1 MPKIAVAI
9 QNEYGDPGREAR
21 PASCTPLCVVDRA
34 GREAMTMT
42 AVSNKTQR
50 GRGSE
55 KLNGASLAAGAMMT
69 LSGSFSILM
78 GVSGIAHDSLFA
90 ISSHY
95 TYWFDLTTWGVLHL
109 VVGVLL
115 VITGLAVL
123 ADKSWGRGAGAA
135 VTAISLI
142 TQFMFVPHYPAWA
155 IPMMT
160 LDLLILFALT
170 RFHIETSGGR

>member
-9 QNEYGDPGREAR
+9 QSVYGDPDREAR
-21 PASCTPLCVVDRA
+21 PASRIPLCVADRA
-34 GREAMTMT
+34 DKEAMTMT
-42 AVSNKTQR
+42 AVPNQTQR

-55 KLNGASLAAGAMMT
+55 TLNSASLAAGAMIT

-78 GVSGIAHDSLFA
+78 GVSGIAQDNLFA
-90 ISSHY
+90 VSSHY
-95 TYWFDLTTWGVLHL
+95 TYWFDLTTWGVIHL

-115 VITGLAVL
+115 FITGLAVL

-170 RFHIETSGGR
+170 RFHIEASGGR